1 MDTKIIYF
9 TVNGRP
15 EQAEFPVDCPAQDV
29 KDLFRCAAEAG
40 PHDIL
45 KLYNPKGNIINI
57 SPQLPPNS
65 PHSCYKLKVV
75 AADCN
80 SEPLGTE
87 LAVALGFD
95 LSSMEKR
102 LQSLE
107 KKTLVEAGETPA
119 VIYEMKRQV
128 ESFREKLESVEYL
141 SWLGLYKEPDRGTH
155 KPSPFYHKRTLR
167 KTREECEHVREKF
180 LQMRQVGHW

>member
-1 MDTKIIYF
+1 METKIIYF

-29 KDLFRCAAEAG
+29 KDLFRSAAEAG

-57 SPQLPPNS
+57 SPQLAPNS
-65 PHSCYKLKVV
+65 PHSCYKLEVV

-102 LQSLE
+102 QGG
-107 KKTLVEAGETPA
+107 K
-119 VIYEMKRQV
+119 
-128 ESFREKLESVEYL
+128 
-141 SWLGLYKEPDRGTH
+141 LGL
-155 KPSPFYHKRTLR
+155 
-167 KTREECEHVREKF
+167 
-180 LQMRQVGHW
+180 